1 MAEAKDDNK
10 HAEEHNPGSA
20 QEENIKQNVEPWLQ
34 PYLQRMYVGKYATVS
49 V

>member
-1 MAEAKDDNK
+1 MALMAKAKDHNI

-34 PYLQRMYVGKYATVS
+34 PYLQRM
-49 V
+49 